1 MTTSMITIMTM
12 PMMTRW
18 KRRTAMIMP
27 DGFYVIH
34 QPKQKIPGLFD
45 LHKRGRFKTRPFVTR
60 DWDYRVI
67 ANTDQI
73 VKLLYAYL
81 VEEHT
86 IDPETRIPYNFLVKG
101 ILMDLNA
108 SLALDTE
115 SLSELIPD
123 KVIREAITTAHEEW
137 RNAYVPMASGNLADP
152 QALTKKIRASVVDN
166 RATLCRQLASA
177 NQDWVTAALPRLIQ
191 YYTFGLEPSVKQQL
205 HDHYRDLGGEAD
217 ETQLLRKV
225 ALFYRVYENDGNNL
239 LQKPDAS
246 LWKNEE
252 EIWNCWAGFTG
263 SETEAGRIC
272 DAMDAVFRPLVQQM
286 AA

>member
-1 MTTSMITIMTM
+1 MII
-12 PMMTRW
+12 
-18 KRRTAMIMP
+18 P
-27 DGFYVIH
+27 DGFYIIH
-34 QPKQKIPGLFD
+34 QTKQKTPGLFD

-67 ANTDQI
+67 ADMGQT
-73 VKLLYAYL
+73 VKLLYARL

-101 ILMDLNA
+101 TLIDLDMN
-108 SLALDTE
+108 LALDRAG
-115 SLSELIPD
+115 LPAHIPD
-123 KVIREAITTAHEEW
+123 KMIREAVTAAHEEW
-137 RNAYVPMASGNLADP
+137 RNAYIPMTSGNLTDP
-152 QALTKKIRASVVDN
+152 QALTKKIRASVADS
-166 RATLCRQLASA
+166 RATLCRQIANS
-177 NQDWVTAALPRLIQ
+177 NQDWVMADLPRLIQ
-191 YYTFGLEPSVKQQL
+191 YYTFGLDSLTKCQL

-225 ALFYRVYENDGNNL
+225 ALFYRIYENDGNNL
-239 LQKPDAS
+239 LQKPDGS

-272 DAMDAVFRPLVQQM
+272 DAMEAVFRPLVEKM